1 MVGQEKNI
9 NMLVNWRLNKSIPRF
24 ILIEGEEGSGRLTLA
39 KSIIKI
45 LNATGIIIG
54 NSIDDVRKT
63 IENAYN
69 VQSTTVYIFRNAD
82 DMSLNAKNSLLKV
95 VEEPP
100 NKAYFIMTLRSI
112 DGTLA
117 TIKSRGTLIK
127 MQPYTKE
134 QLKTFTADDLV
145 IKYCNTPGKCKNLAR
160 TQILTAETA
169 VNEVIEGLVNKSGT
183 KILKACTKLKAKE
196 TETDKIDC
204 SLFLS
209 VFENLIQ
216 DSISNLYIYLKSL
229 GYIEQCKREL
239 TSKSINKKASIEC
252 MLIKI
257 LEVFKNAEIS
267 QEMDR

>member
-1 MVGQEKNI
+1 MVGQEKNT
-9 NMLVNWRLNKSIPRF
+9 NMLVNWRLKKSVPRF

-45 LNATGIIIG
+45 LNATGVIVG

-100 NKAYFIMTLRSI
+100 NKAYFIMTLKSI
-112 DGTLA
+112 DGTLD

-134 QLKTFTADDLV
+134 QLKTFTSDDLV
-145 IKYCNTPGKCKNLAR
+145 IKYCNTPGKCKNLDR
-160 TQILTAETA
+160 MQILTAETT
-169 VNEVIEGLVNKSGT
+169 VNEVIDGLVSKSGT
-183 KILKACTKLKAKE
+183 KILKACTKLKSKE
-196 TETDKIDC
+196 AETDKLDC

-209 VFENLIQ
+209 VFENLIE
-216 DSISNLYIYLKSL
+216 SNISSLYIYLECL
-229 GYIEQCKREL
+229 THIEKCKREL

-257 LEVFKNAEIS
+257 LEVFKSAEIS
-267 QEMDR
+267 KKMD